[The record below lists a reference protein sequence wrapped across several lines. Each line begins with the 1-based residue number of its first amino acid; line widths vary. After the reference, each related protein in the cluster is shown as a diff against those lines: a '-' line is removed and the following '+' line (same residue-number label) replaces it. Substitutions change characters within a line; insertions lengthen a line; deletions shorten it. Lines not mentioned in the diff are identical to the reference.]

1 MELRHLR
8 YFVAAV
14 EEGSLQGA
22 AKRMNV
28 AQPALSRRIH
38 DLEIRMGAK
47 LLTRGARG
55 VTPTRS
61 GASFYRDALRL
72 LEGLDEARH
81 RARRLGEEA
90 AHAPRFGVIVT
101 ARKFPFIH
109 DAMRTYKRA
118 HPQVPVT
125 FMRDLSPDLANALRE
140 RRLDMSLLY
149 DWRVG
154 TPGINE
160 RLIHYERYVL
170 AAHPENPLAGTGE
183 PVRLP
188 DLSEVPLVWLA
199 RGELT
204 NRNDALMRECQLRGL
219 EPVVG
224 HIARTHDE
232 QIDITIVSGGA
243 CITPA
248 SLLLDIHRDFL
259 LVRPIADADM
269 EISLSLAWT
278 ADLATAPARSLLG
291 VMHATIDRHQAQ
303 ILSGEASWA
312 YLHGQPLIRVPE
324 EKRTDDAI
332 SQPPGT
338 RAGPPRPQGHAPAPH
353 RRNTGADCP

>member
-1 MELRHLR
+1 MPLWHGYAMDLRHLR

-14 EEGSLQGA
+14 EEGSLQA
-22 AKRMNV
+22 AANRMNV
-28 AQPALSRRIH
+28 AQPALSRRVH
-38 DLEIRMGAK
+38 DLELRMGVQ

-55 VTPTRS
+55 VAPTPA
-61 GASFYRDALRL
+61 GASLYRDTMRL

-81 RARRLGEEA
+81 RARRLGQETPDV
-90 AHAPRFGVIVT
+90 PRFGVVVT
-101 ARKFPFIH
+101 SRKFPFIH
-109 DAMRTYKRA
+109 EAMRNYTQS
-118 HPQVPVT
+118 HPEAPIT

-154 TPGINE
+154 TPGISE

-170 AAHPENPLAGTGE
+170 STHPEHPLAGTRE
-183 PVRLP
+183 PIRL
-188 DLSEVPLVWLA
+188 LGLTEVPLVWLA
-199 RGELT
+199 RGELDI
-204 NRNDALMRECQLRGL
+204 RNDVLMRHCQLRGL
-219 EPVVG
+219 DPVVG

-259 LVRPIADADM
+259 AVRPIADADM

-278 ADLATAPARSLLG
+278 AEPAGHPAQSLLETLN
-291 VMHATIDRHQAQ
+291 AALDTHQAQ
-303 ILSGEASWA
+303 VLSGEASWA

-324 EKRTDDAI
+324 NRRTKEAL
-332 SQPPGT
+332 S
-338 RAGPPRPQGHAPAPH
+338 
-353 RRNTGADCP
+353 

>member
-22 AKRMNV
+22 ANRMNV
-28 AQPALSRRIH
+28 AQPALSRRIQ
-38 DLEIRMGAK
+38 DLEIRMGVK

-61 GASFYRDALRL
+61 GASLYRDALRL
-72 LEGLDEARH
+72 LEGIDEAQH
-81 RARRLGEEA
+81 RARRLGQEA
-90 AHAPRFGVIVT
+90 VDVPRFGVIVT
-101 ARKFPFIH
+101 ARKLPFIH
-109 DAMRTYKRA
+109 DAMRNYKRA
-118 HPQVPVT
+118 HPQAPVT

-140 RRLDMSLLY
+140 RRLDLSLLY

-170 AAHPENPLAGTGE
+170 AAHPEHPLASTRD
-183 PVRLP
+183 PIRLI
-188 DLSEVPLVWLA
+188 DLVEDPLVWLA

-204 NRNDALMRECQLRGL
+204 NRNDPLMLQCQMRGL
-219 EPVVG
+219 EPVIG

-259 LVRPIADADM
+259 AVRPIADADM

-278 ADLATAPARSLLG
+278 AELAGTPAQTLLATL
-291 VMHATIDRHQAQ
+291 HATIDQHQAEV
-303 ILSGEASWA
+303 LSGEASWA
-312 YLHGQPLIRVPE
+312 VPHGQPLIRIPSE
-324 EKRTDDAI
+324 
-332 SQPPGT
+332 
-338 RAGPPRPQGHAPAPH
+338 GPLPVS
-353 RRNTGADCP
+353 